1 MLDNLPIHPVL
12 QLTAVIFMLYA
23 WYTGL
28 QRFRMKH
35 LKQKVKFN
43 WKGHVRYGLAGS
55 IVMLAGAGIGLYMVQ
70 VRWYM
75 LFVTG
80 IHGIIGVLMIP
91 LPVFA
96 LVSGLCMDRKKKNRK
111 VLPLVHAAA
120 NTLMI
125 ILALIQVYTG
135 IRLYIDHVLYIQFG
149 IML

>member
-1 MLDNLPIHPVL
+1 MPDNLPIHPVL

-23 WYTGL
+23 WYTGF

-43 WKGHVRYGLAGS
+43 WKAHVRCGLAGS
-55 IVMLAGAGIGLYMVQ
+55 AIMLAGAGIGLYMVQ
-70 VRWYM
+70 IRWYM
-75 LFVTG
+75 LLVTG

-91 LPVFA
+91 LLVFA
-96 LVSGLCMDRKKKNRK
+96 LVSGLWMDRKKKNRK
-111 VLPLVHAAA
+111 VLPLAHAAA

-125 ILALIQVYTG
+125 VLALIQVCTG
-135 IRLYIDHVLYIQFG
+135 IRLYIDHVLYIHFG

>member
-1 MLDNLPIHPVL
+1 MLETLPIHPVL

-43 WKGHVRYGLAGS
+43 RKGHVRYGLAGS
-55 IVMLAGAGIGLYMVQ
+55 AVMLVGAGIGLYMVQ
-70 VRWYM
+70 IRWYM

-80 IHGIIGVLMIP
+80 IHGIFGVLMIP
-91 LPVFA
+91 LLVFA
-96 LVSGLCMDRKKKNRK
+96 LASGLYMDRKKKNRK
-111 VLPLVHAAA
+111 VLPLVHAAT

-125 ILALIQVYTG
+125 ILALTQVYTG